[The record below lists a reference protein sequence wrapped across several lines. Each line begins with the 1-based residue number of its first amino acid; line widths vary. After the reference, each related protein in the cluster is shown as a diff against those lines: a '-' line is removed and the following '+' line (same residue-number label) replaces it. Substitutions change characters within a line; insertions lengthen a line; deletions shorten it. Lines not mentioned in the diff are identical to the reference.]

1 MTNQKNGTSWAL
13 TVLSNE
19 VILTLVSGEGLQEGL
34 QVVPLRLWN
43 DMEIKELAATA
54 GLWGTRVLR
63 GISFLL
69 LWGSIDGVTRQNG

>member
-1 MTNQKNGTSWAL
+1 MTNQKIGTSWAL

-43 DMEIKELAATA
+43 DMEIKELAATKGCLG
-54 GLWGTRVLR
+54 GLASCEV
-63 GISFLL
+63 FLFYCS
-69 LWGSIDGVTRQNG
+69 GGA

>member
-19 VILTLVSGEGLQEGL
+19 VIPTLASGEGLQEGL

-43 DMEIKELAATA
+43 DMEIKELAATQGCLG
-54 GLWGTRVLR
+54 GLASGEVFRFYCS
-63 GISFLL
+63 G
-69 LWGSIDGVTRQNG
+69 GA

>member
-43 DMEIKELAATA
+43 DMEIKELAATV
-54 GLWGTRVLR
+54 GVWGTRVLR
-63 GISFLL
+63 GISFVL

>member
-1 MTNQKNGTSWAL
+1 MTNQKNETSWAL

-19 VILTLVSGEGLQEGL
+19 VILTLVSGGRPASC
-34 QVVPLRLWN
+34 PLRLWN
-43 DMEIKELAATA
+43 DMEIKELAATM
-54 GLWGTRVLR
+54 GVWGTRVLR

>member
-1 MTNQKNGTSWAL
+1 MTKQTIGTSWAL

-43 DMEIKELAATA
+43 DMEIKELAATM
-54 GLWGTRVLR
+54 GVWGTRVLR

-69 LWGSIDGVTRQNG
+69 LWGSIDGITRQNG

>member
-1 MTNQKNGTSWAL
+1 MTNQKNETSWAL

-54 GLWGTRVLR
+54 GVWGTRVLR
-63 GISFLL
+63 GISFFNCS
-69 LWGSIDGVTRQNG
+69 GGA